1 MIHITKIKLNNM
13 RVNPNI
19 ALSATHPCLCG
30 ADVHRKATIMTSF
43 VHLNYSRKHPG
54 VSRVESAIGSAQNM
68 RRTFSGKRALAT
80 LFLSAMVAAGMVV
93 AYQVMDT
100 VAEGHL
106 LVMWIAMWAVAFA
119 TLALF
124 AGTARNLAAR
134 LKAGLDGWSSSLA
147 QSRADERLWA
157 IATKDA
163 RVMSDLQAAMTRAED
178 DSIASPAAAGMSARA
193 TRLSRS
199 FWSGSF

>member
-1 MIHITKIKLNNM
+1 
-13 RVNPNI
+13 
-19 ALSATHPCLCG
+19 
-30 ADVHRKATIMTSF
+30 MTSF
-43 VHLNYSRKHPG
+43 VHLNYSSQHPG
-54 VSRVESAIGSAQNM
+54 VSRVEAAIDSAQNLG
-68 RRTFSGKRALAT
+68 RTFSGKRALAT

-106 LVMWIAMWAVAFA
+106 LVMWTVMWAVAFA
-119 TLALF
+119 TLVLF

-157 IATKDA
+157 IASRDA
-163 RVMSDLQAAMTRAED
+163 RVMSDLQAAITRAED
-178 DSIASPAAAGMSARA
+178 DGVASPSAAGMSARA
-193 TRLSRS
+193 QRLSRS

>member
-1 MIHITKIKLNNM
+1 
-13 RVNPNI
+13 
-19 ALSATHPCLCG
+19 
-30 ADVHRKATIMTSF
+30 MTSF
-43 VHLNYSRKHPG
+43 VNIQYPRQHPG
-54 VSRVESAIGSAQNM
+54 VSRVESAIDSAQNM
-68 RRTFSGKRALAT
+68 GRTFSGKRALAT
-80 LFLSAMVAAGMVV
+80 LFLSAMVAAATVV
-93 AYQVMDT
+93 ANQVMDT

-119 TLALF
+119 VLALF

-157 IATKDA
+157 IATRDA
-163 RVMSDLQAAMTRAED
+163 RVMSDIQAAMTRAED
-178 DSIASPAAAGMSARA
+178 DSVASPNAAGMSARA
-193 TRLSRS
+193 RRLSRS

>member
-1 MIHITKIKLNNM
+1 
-13 RVNPNI
+13 
-19 ALSATHPCLCG
+19 
-30 ADVHRKATIMTSF
+30 MTSF
-43 VHLNYSRKHPG
+43 VHLNYSRQHPG
-54 VSRVESAIGSAQNM
+54 VSRVESAIDSAQNM
-68 RRTFSGKRALAT
+68 RRTFSGKRVLAT

-124 AGTARNLAAR
+124 AGTAGNLAAR

-163 RVMSDLQAAMTRAED
+163 RVMSDIQAAMTRAED
-178 DSIASPAAAGMSARA
+178 DSVASPNAAGMSARA
-193 TRLSRS
+193 QRLSRS